1 MEILSGVG
9 MIAALV
15 LFVVLRLRVFL
26 KPVKAILKFVLNAV
40 LGYAM
45 LWIASFLG
53 DFIGLNIEVNL
64 LNTVI
69 AVVLGV
75 PGVLLLALYQF
86 LFR

>member
-15 LFVVLRLRVFL
+15 LFVVLLLRVFL

-45 LWIASFLG
+45 LWIASRWFL
-53 DFIGLNIEVNL
+53 
-64 LNTVI
+64 TS
-69 AVVLGV
+69 
-75 PGVLLLALYQF
+75 
-86 LFR
+86 